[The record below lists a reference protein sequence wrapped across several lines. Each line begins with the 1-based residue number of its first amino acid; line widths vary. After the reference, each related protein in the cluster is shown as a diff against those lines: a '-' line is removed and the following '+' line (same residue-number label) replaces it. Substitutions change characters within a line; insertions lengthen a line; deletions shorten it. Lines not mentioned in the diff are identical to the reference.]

1 MSISAAD
8 VKKLR
13 DQTGAGMM
21 DCKKAL
27 ADSNGDMDAA
37 IELLRKKGQ
46 KVSEKRADRE
56 ANQGVI
62 VTKISDDRKKAVALE
77 LNCETDFVAK
87 NEEFVEYANG
97 FAQVAFDEEPADLDS
112 LLQGKIKDLTVS
124 DMLKDLVG
132 KIGEKIDISRFE
144 IMKADGDGEIFDYI
158 HPGNQ
163 LCVLVAFEGPVQ
175 NSEVAKDVA
184 MQVAAM
190 NPISVNRD
198 EVDASTLDKEKEIAK
213 QQLLNEGKPEEIAEK
228 AAMGKLRRFFEEN
241 VLLEQKFVKDGTQSV
256 QEYLKHS
263 GTPLVKSFVRIQLGG
278 N

>member
-27 ADSNGDMDAA
+27 AESGGDMDAA
-37 IELLRKKGQ
+37 VEFLRKKGQ

-62 VTKISDDRKKAVALE
+62 VSRVSDDRKKAVAVE

-87 NEEFVEYANG
+87 NEEFVQNAND
-97 FAQVAFDEEPADLDS
+97 FANIILREEPGDLEA
-112 LLQGKIKDLTVS
+112 LLQLKINNITVS
-124 DMLKDLVG
+124 DLLKDLVG
-132 KIGEKIDISRFE
+132 KIGEKIDINRFKVINSE
-144 IMKADGDGEIFDYI
+144 GQVFDYM

-163 LCVLVAFEGPVQ
+163 LCVLVEFNDVVE
-175 NSEVAKDVA
+175 NTEVAKDIA

-190 NPISVNRD
+190 NPIAVTRD
-198 EVDASTLDKEKEIAK
+198 EVDSSVLESEKEIAK
-213 QQLLNEGKPEEIAEK
+213 EQLLNEGKPPEIAEK
-228 AAMGKLRRFFEEN
+228 AAMGKMRRFFEER
-241 VLLEQKFVKDGTQSV
+241 VLLEQKFVKDGTLNV
-256 QEYLKHS
+256 QDYLKQS
-263 GTPLVKSFVRIQLGG
+263 GTPLVKSFVRLQLGEQ
-278 N
+278 